1 MPEVIYRARILNPT
15 SLEAVASWEDGA
27 LVVDAQGVIRD
38 LGAYGEVE
46 VRHPGSVILDL
57 RPRWILP
64 GLVDLHSHVPQ
75 YPEVARDGLELLPW
89 LETHIFP
96 AEARFAD
103 PDVAT
108 PIIRRFMADLIRL
121 GTTTAVLYGTV
132 HARTTDLIFSEAEV
146 SGLRIVAGKS
156 MMDWHAPATLRETT
170 EASLGEAEEL
180 CQTWHGRRHGRLMYA
195 FTPRFAPSCTPELM
209 RGVARL
215 SEKYGA
221 YIQTH
226 LSENLNE
233 LAYVRDIF
241 PEAAHYTDVYRR
253 MGLLSSRT
261 LLAHGIHLSAEEH
274 GMIRRAGASLV
285 HCPASN
291 AFLRSGIMPLR
302 RVLDEGLKV
311 GLGTDV
317 GAGVG
322 LSLWREAG
330 TTCQVSKLRFA
341 LQQQGRQRLEAFPG
355 LSAEQVEGLA
365 RHLEFEAERPLDAVE
380 AFALATLGG
389 ARALG
394 LDDRIGSL
402 DPGKDADFVVVDAS
416 VPDPL
421 GDNRRLDPRDVLGQ
435 LLYRPDPHM
444 VRATFVRGQQC
455 SPRID

>member
-1 MPEVIYRARILNPT
+1 MPDVIYRARVLTP
-15 SLEAVASWEDGA
+15 SALDAVVSWEDGA
-27 LVVDAQGVIRD
+27 LVVDAQGVIQD
-38 LGAYGEVE
+38 VGDYAEVE
-46 VRHPGSVILDL
+46 RRHPGSVILDL

-64 GLVDLHSHVPQ
+64 GMVDLHSHVPQ

-132 HARTTDLIFSEAEV
+132 HARSTDLIFREAEV
-146 SGLRIVAGKS
+146 SGLRIVAGKA
-156 MMDWHAPATLRETT
+156 MMDWHAPASLQEVT
-170 EASLGEAEEL
+170 EVSLAEAEAL
-180 CQTWHGRRHGRLMYA
+180 CQAWHGRRHGRLMYA

-215 SEKYGA
+215 AEKYGA
-221 YIQTH
+221 YVQTH

-233 LAYVRDIF
+233 LAYVRDLF

-253 MGLLSSRT
+253 MGLLGPRT
-261 LLAHGIHLSAEEH
+261 LLAHGIHLAPSERE
-274 GMIRRAGASLV
+274 MVRASGAALI

-291 AFLRSGIMPLR
+291 AFLRSGSMPLR
-302 RVLDEGLKV
+302 RLLDEGLKV

-330 TTCQVSKLRFA
+330 MACQVSKLRYA
-341 LQQQGRQRLEAFPG
+341 HQQKGRTRLGTFPG
-355 LSAEQVEGLA
+355 LAPGQAEALA
-365 RHLEFEAERPLDAVE
+365 RHLDLEPERPLDAIE
-380 AFALATLGG
+380 AFGLATLGG

-394 LDDRIGSL
+394 LEDRIGSL
-402 DPGKDADFVVVDAS
+402 APGKDADFVVVDAS

-421 GDNRRLDPRDVLGQ
+421 GSRDHVDPATVLGR